1 MSYPRLTKCMP
12 DESRYNPFFFLHK
25 ALRFGHCRMLSGL
38 GTEDYNHEE
47 LAGKQLLKL
56 GQLCELSRAAIAA
69 EQVALAP
76 ALASCRPEVAASTC
90 QDHISHLAALAELD
104 SLMRAMKVATAQRRN
119 HAGRTIYRCYALF
132 AAADLARMNNE
143 ETALL
148 TCLQHVLSDEAL
160 RLMESCIFQNLSPE
174 QLDTLMRL
182 MLPALTTAELRTLLS
197 QLEADVGPSLF
208 AELMETTV
216 QPIMTSASSAAA

>member
-38 GTEDYNHEE
+38 GTQDFSHEE
-47 LAGKQLLKL
+47 AAAKLLLKL
-56 GQLCELSRAAIAA
+56 GQHGDLSRAAVAA
-69 EQVALAP
+69 ELEALAP
-76 ALASCRPEVAASTC
+76 ALSSCRREIAASTC
-90 QDHISHLAALAELD
+90 QDHISHIAALAELD
-104 SLMRAMKVATAQRRN
+104 SLMRAMKVATPQRRS

-132 AAADLARMNNE
+132 AAADLARMNAE
-143 ETALL
+143 ETVLL
-148 TCLQHVLSDEAL
+148 TALQQVCADEAL
-160 RLMESCIFQNLSPE
+160 RMVEARIFQSLSPE

-182 MLPALTTAELRTLLS
+182 MLPALTADELGTLLS
-197 QLEADVGPSLF
+197 QLEADVGSALF

-216 QPIMTSASSAAA
+216 QPILLSGSSAAA